1 MNEFMKP
8 GPSVWGPLQW
18 LPLLP
23 KLAGF
28 SLFWGHSITERKGR
42 LVQGNDNASW
52 CRRDWYS
59 PSLAALVAQSYL
71 TLSDPVDCAHQAP
84 LSIGFSRPEYWSGLP
99 FPSPGDLPDPGIKP
113 GSLILQAESLLS
125 ESSGKPPVFEDL
137 TN

>member
-8 GPSVWGPLQW
+8 GPSVCGPLQR

-23 KLAGF
+23 
-28 SLFWGHSITERKGR
+28 SITGRKGR
-42 LVQGNDNASW
+42 RVQGNDNASW
-52 CRRDWYS
+52 CRWDWHS
-59 PSLAALVAQSYL
+59 PSLGALVAQSCL

-99 FPSPGDLPDPGIKP
+99 FSSPGDLPDPGIKP
-113 GSLILQAESLLS
+113 GSPTLQAESLLS
-125 ESSGKPPVFEDL
+125 ESPGEPPVLECL